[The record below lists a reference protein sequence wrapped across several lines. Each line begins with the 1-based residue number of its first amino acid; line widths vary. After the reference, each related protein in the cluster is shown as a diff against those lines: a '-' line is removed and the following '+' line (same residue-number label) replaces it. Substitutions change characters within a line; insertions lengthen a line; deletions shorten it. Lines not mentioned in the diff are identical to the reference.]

1 MVSERPET
9 AGGSEVS
16 PPANAGTRLRGLLRR
31 PAVWLLGIVGTVV
44 AGYVTA
50 TLHDLAKP
58 LRSYVSDLSCELRKS
73 SLSPDEPKF
82 TILGVR
88 SSNLFGRATYAVGNA
103 QIIFIIGFCA

>member
-1 MVSERPET
+1 LDAGARHHEDAMVSERPET
-9 AGGSEVS
+9 ASEVS

-58 LRSYVSDLSCELRKS
+58 LQSYVSDLSCEWRKS

-82 TILGVR
+82 TILVARLQG
-88 SSNLFGRATYAVGNA
+88 
-103 QIIFIIGFCA
+103 